1 MEAIKSCQQSNE
13 QFTVSVI
20 FCIYP
25 FPTPHQSAARTIFPH
40 NLPFMPSFLF
50 NFGLNY

>member
-25 FPTPHQSAARTIFPH
+25 FPTPHQSAASTIFSY
-40 NLPFMPSFLF
+40 NLPLMPSFYLI
-50 NFGLNY
+50 LV

>member
-25 FPTPHQSAARTIFPH
+25 FPTPHQSAARTILPY
-40 NLPFMPSFLF
+40 NLPLMPPFYLIL
-50 NFGLNY
+50 G

>member
-25 FPTPHQSAARTIFPH
+25 LPTPHQSAARTILSH